1 MEERVRGIL
10 ASEEGITEKKMFG
23 GLCFLHR
30 GNMVCGIDNKNRLM
44 VRVGP
49 KQYEAALKSG
59 DAQEMDFT
67 GRPLK
72 GMVYIKP
79 EGVKTQ
85 AALSEWIEAGLRFT
99 RTLPK
104 K

>member
-1 MEERVRGIL
+1 MEEKIRALL
-10 ASEEGITEKKMFG
+10 ASENGITEKKMFG
-23 GLCFLHR
+23 GICFLHR
-30 GNMVCGIDNKNRLM
+30 GNMLCGIDNKKKLM

-49 KQYEAALKSG
+49 KQYEAALKMQH
-59 DAQEMDFT
+59 AHEMDFT

-72 GMVYIKP
+72 GMVYVAS
-79 EGVKTQ
+79 EEVD
-85 AALSEWIEAGLRFT
+85 LSKWIEMGLNFT